1 METFIFVATD
11 SAYKG
16 IDWDEDKKGF
26 ARMNCVKFDAIPA
39 DEMKSYTPLCL
50 FFQIGQKDET
60 GRMVKGIDKQENGFR
75 VSGLV
80 MKGRPMPFSTDFIV
94 GETFSYPTL
103 FDGESDTVASPLIT
117 AIYQDIDDI
126 ISHVRELESAMG
138 KKLKLAEEYK
148 AEQMENLEAESYET
162 AMKDLADEL
171 SKPKWMQ
178 KYAKAESYH
187 SGM

>member
-1 METFIFVATD
+1 
-11 SAYKG
+11 
-16 IDWDEDKKGF
+16 
-26 ARMNCVKFDAIPA
+26 
-39 DEMKSYTPLCL
+39 
-50 FFQIGQKDET
+50 
-60 GRMVKGIDKQENGFR
+60 
-75 VSGLV
+75 
-80 MKGRPMPFSTDFIV
+80 
-94 GETFSYPTL
+94 
-103 FDGESDTVASPLIT
+103 
-117 AIYQDIDDI
+117 
-126 ISHVRELESAMG
+126 MG